1 MSITLSNMCFGP
13 MTVFFGEDDVGA
25 TEEGAVITRT
35 PEYLLVQPEQV
46 PGAVISYLVS
56 EGYTI
61 AFTTIEPTI
70 KNLDL
75 FVWGGDGSAT
85 SPHDFGG
92 VDTPE
97 VHDDFIVYGTAPGG
111 FQRTIAFH
119 HVISGEPGDWAI
131 GRKAVHG
138 NAVKM
143 IALASAAVAT
153 LGEFGTLTDATE

>member
-1 MSITLSNMCFGP
+1 MSITLSNLCFGP
-13 MTVFFGEDDVGA
+13 MTVFFGADDIGA

-75 FVWGGDGSAT
+75 FVFGTDGTGT

-92 VDTPE
+92 EDTPTG
-97 VHDDFIVYGTAPGG
+97 HDDFIVYGTTPGG
-111 FQRTIAFH
+111 FQRTIAWH
-119 HVISGEPGDWAI
+119 HVIAGEPGDWGI
-131 GRKAVHG
+131 GRKAAHS
-138 NAVKM
+138 NAVKL
-143 IALASAAVAT
+143 IALCSAAVAT
-153 LGEFGTLTDATE
+153 LGEFGTLTDAAS